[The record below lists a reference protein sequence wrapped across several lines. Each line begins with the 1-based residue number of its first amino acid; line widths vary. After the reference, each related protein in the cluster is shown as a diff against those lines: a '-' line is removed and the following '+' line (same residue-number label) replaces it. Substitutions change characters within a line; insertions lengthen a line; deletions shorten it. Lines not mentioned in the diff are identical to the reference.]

1 VVYCEL
7 DLHFPILFHTVY
19 TYVVYRH
26 HIGLVSD
33 PFLSTSFQKSFE
45 AINGIDHRNETTG
58 ERKAKG
64 KHIDHH
70 VPILVK
76 ISHSPTSSSLTHR
89 SLLENSRS
97 TVVSPTCF
105 STSSSYLG
113 TFKNAGNSDHRVVLS
128 NFAASHWSG
137 VGCMRFH
144 RIAHPFL
151 PSSYDTNIR
160 LAKCTLQG
168 VPDCGDTE

>member
-1 VVYCEL
+1 MVYCEL
-7 DLHFPILFHTVY
+7 DLHFLILFHTVY

-33 PFLSTSFQKSFE
+33 SFLSTSFQKSFK

-76 ISHSPTSSSLTHR
+76 ISHSPTSSSLIHR
-89 SLLENSRS
+89 SLLEHSRP
-97 TVVSPTCF
+97 TVVTPTCF

-113 TFKNAGNSDHRVVLS
+113 SFKTAGNFSDHRVVLS
-128 NFAASHWSG
+128 NFAGRRRQSLEWGGMYEVPSH
-137 VGCMRFH
+137 R
-144 RIAHPFL
+144 PPL
-151 PSSYDTNIR
+151 SS
-160 LAKCTLQG
+160 QF
-168 VPDCGDTE
+168 V